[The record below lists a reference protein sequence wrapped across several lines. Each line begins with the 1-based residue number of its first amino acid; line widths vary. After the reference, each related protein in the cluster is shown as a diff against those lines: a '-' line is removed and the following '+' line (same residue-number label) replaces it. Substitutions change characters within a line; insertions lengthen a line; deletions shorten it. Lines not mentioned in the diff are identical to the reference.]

1 MKYVNIACKEKIK
14 VFISFERKIMFII
27 YFLELAIR
35 RFINERVPLVVTAIL
50 MLVRRGIKLLSG
62 NLVKLTDVLHG
73 CFQRCKP
80 MLKLYYTD
88 FYF

>member
-1 MKYVNIACKEKIK
+1 
-14 VFISFERKIMFII
+14 MFII
-27 YFLELAIR
+27 HVLELALR
-35 RFINERVPLVVTAIL
+35 RFINERVHLVLTAIL
-50 MLVRRGIKLLSG
+50 MLVNCDIELLSG
-62 NLVKLTDVLHG
+62 NLVKLTDILHG